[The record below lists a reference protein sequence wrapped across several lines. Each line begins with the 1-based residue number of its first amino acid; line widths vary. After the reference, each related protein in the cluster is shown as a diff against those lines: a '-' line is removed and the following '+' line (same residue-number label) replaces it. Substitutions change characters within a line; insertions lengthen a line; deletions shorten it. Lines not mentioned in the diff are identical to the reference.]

1 MWASV
6 SECDILLLC
15 LQFFFFFNQTQTVS
29 HTFRCLVSQCSAKKK
44 KKHSQTVPHFVREC
58 RLIGAEEP
66 FIAHSAEQCPSI

>member
-15 LQFFFFFNQTQTVS
+15 LQFFFLTKPKL
-29 HTFRCLVSQCSAKKK
+29 FRIHFGVWCHNAAQKKK